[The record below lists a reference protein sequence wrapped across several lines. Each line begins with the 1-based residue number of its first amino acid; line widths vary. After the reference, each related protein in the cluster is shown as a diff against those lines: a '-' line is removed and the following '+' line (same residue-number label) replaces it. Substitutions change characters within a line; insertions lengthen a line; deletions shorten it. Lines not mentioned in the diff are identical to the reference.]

1 MPDDLLPETA
11 TVLDRKTLLALVEAS
26 HAVNRGLE
34 LAEVFELLV
43 RSAAGVLNAQGA
55 SVLMLSDAGDELV
68 FQAAVGP
75 GSRGLVGTRIGID
88 QGIAGQVLK
97 TERAARIDDTALN
110 RNFLPDIDRKTRT
123 RTRGLL
129 AAPLVFAG
137 EAIGVVEVVNPTKKK
152 QFSDRDLELLKLF
165 ANLTASAARN
175 AQAMDRLTRENLTLR
190 DAAPPPT
197 VVGNAPSI
205 RAALRLARKVAPTR
219 TSVLLTGQTGTGKEV
234 MARALHSLSPRRDHP
249 FVAINC
255 AALTET
261 LLESELFGHEKGA
274 FTGAS
279 EQRAGRFEL
288 AEGGTLFLDE
298 IGEMGLSSQSR
309 LLRVLQ
315 EREFMR
321 VGGTQ
326 TLRCD
331 VRVVAATNRDLKAES
346 SLGRF
351 REDLYYRLNVFPI
364 ELPPLADRLE
374 DVPALVTHFLE
385 QLGPELG
392 IESLTI
398 ADEALGAMSAYH
410 WPGNI
415 RELRNV
421 TERAALLSEGR
432 IGLNELPH
440 EVTSESPQADD
451 RPTWQQLAPNAPHA
465 APQAPVGTSGS
476 RLANQERELVHRTLT
491 LTGWNQTAAA
501 RKLGVTR
508 DVLRYRVKK
517 YKLIRPE

>member
-11 TVLDRKTLLALVEAS
+11 TALDRKTLLALVEAS

-43 RSAAGVLNAQGA
+43 RSAAGVLHAQGA

-75 GSRGLVGTRIGID
+75 GSRGLVGTRIGAD

-97 TERAARIDDTALN
+97 TGRAARIDDTSLN
-110 RNFLPDIDRKTRT
+110 RNFLPDIDRKTHT
-123 RTRGLL
+123 RTHGLL
-129 AAPLVFAG
+129 AAPLVHG
-137 EAIGVVEVVNPTKKK
+137 SEAIGVVEVVNPTKKK
-152 QFSDRDLELLKLF
+152 QFTDRDLELLKLF

-175 AQAMDRLTRENLTLR
+175 AQALDRLKRENLTLR

-234 MARALHSLSPRRDHP
+234 MARALHSLSPRRDSP
-249 FVAINC
+249 FVAVNC

-274 FTGAS
+274 FTGATD
-279 EQRAGRFEL
+279 QRPGRFEL

-315 EREFMR
+315 EREFTR

-331 VRVVAATNRDLKAES
+331 VRVIAATNRDLKAES
-346 SLGRF
+346 ALGRF

-364 ELPPLADRLE
+364 ELPPLAQRLE
-374 DVPALVTHFLE
+374 DVPVLVAHFLE

-392 IESLTI
+392 IESISI
-398 ADEALGAMSAYH
+398 ADEALATLSAYR

-421 TERAALLSEGR
+421 TERAALLSDGR
-432 IGLNELPH
+432 IGLSDLPG
-440 EVTSESPQADD
+440 EVTSEISPMGDPSSWEQST
-451 RPTWQQLAPNAPHA
+451 PSTVPV
-465 APQAPVGTSGS
+465 APQAPVESSGS
-476 RLANQERELVHRTLT
+476 RLANQERELVCRTLT
-491 LTGWNQTAAA
+491 QTGWNQSKAA

-517 YKLIRPE
+517 YGLIPPD